1 MKILITGVAGFV
13 GSSIAK
19 LFNADGHEIH
29 GIDNFSRVGSYHN
42 RAILMKL
49 GINVYFGDIR
59 NQSDLN
65 FNIKFDWVIDAAAIP
80 SVMAGVDGQF
90 SSRQLLES
98 NLNGT
103 INILEFCAKN
113 GSGLILLSTSRVYS
127 ISELIDLKYTTDNNA
142 FKLNSFGHGF
152 SPDGISEKFST
163 QSPISL
169 YGSTKLSSELI
180 AQEYGLA
187 YNFPVIINRCGVLA
201 GGGQFGK
208 PDQGIFSYWVYSWYL
223 KKKLRYIGFNASGY
237 QVRDCLHPYD
247 LKNLLTL
254 QMASPSYEIYNVGGG
269 LNNSISLY
277 NLSNWCSNNIHEHFV
292 DLDFSE
298 RKFDIPYM
306 IMDNSK
312 VNRDYGWEP
321 KFGINDILFEIFEFI
336 QKNPS
341 WLSISN

>member
-19 LFNADGHEIH
+19 LLKADGHEIH

-113 GSGLILLSTSRVYS
+113 ESGLILLSTSRVYS

-142 FKLNSFGHGF
+142 FKLDSFGHGF
-152 SPDGISEKFST
+152 SPDVISEKFST
-163 QSPISL
+163 QIPISL
-169 YGSTKLSSELI
+169 YGSTKLSSE
-180 AQEYGLA
+180 
-187 YNFPVIINRCGVLA
+187 
-201 GGGQFGK
+201 
-208 PDQGIFSYWVYSWYL
+208 
-223 KKKLRYIGFNASGY
+223 
-237 QVRDCLHPYD
+237 
-247 LKNLLTL
+247 
-254 QMASPSYEIYNVGGG
+254 
-269 LNNSISLY
+269 
-277 NLSNWCSNNIHEHFV
+277 
-292 DLDFSE
+292 
-298 RKFDIPYM
+298 
-306 IMDNSK
+306 
-312 VNRDYGWEP
+312 
-321 KFGINDILFEIFEFI
+321 
-336 QKNPS
+336 
-341 WLSISN
+341 